1 MINSEN
7 ERNIKDATDDSTVG
21 GGSVMSGTITE
32 YTEVTEQKT
41 QVFLSTI
48 APGIVL
54 PPASMQSCVLCG

>member
-7 ERNIKDATDDSTVG
+7 ERNIKDAT
-21 GGSVMSGTITE
+21 E
-32 YTEVTEQKT
+32 YTEVTEKKT

-54 PPASMQSCVLCG
+54 PPASMQSCMLCD